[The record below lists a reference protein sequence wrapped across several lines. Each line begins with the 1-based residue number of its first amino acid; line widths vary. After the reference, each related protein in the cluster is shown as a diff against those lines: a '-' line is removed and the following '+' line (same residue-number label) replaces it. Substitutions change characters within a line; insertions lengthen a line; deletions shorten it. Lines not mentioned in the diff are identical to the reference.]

1 MQLKTIKEM
10 SDYVLIEHFKDAICD
25 RNYNPSG
32 EDYNKSG
39 FSLFEL
45 ESEILFR
52 MCKTEDEQDDYQ
64 I

>member
-1 MQLKTIKEM
+1 M
-10 SDYVLIEHFKDAICD
+10 SDYVLLEHFKDAICD

-52 MCKTEDEQDDYQ
+52 MCKAEDEQDDYQ